1 MPSKTPQTQAAHSK
15 ELIVNVNTVAAA
27 SVKDMGFLES
37 VETYID
43 KAYHHLELAEGL
55 AERIRACNST
65 YTVRFG
71 VRLRG
76 RIFSFTGWRSVHSEH
91 VEPAKGGI
99 RYDPS
104 ANAEEVEALAAL
116 MSLKCALVDVP
127 FGGSKGA
134 LRIDPKEWEVHELER
149 ITRRFTQELAKRN
162 LISPGR
168 NVPAPDM
175 GTGEREMAWMADE
188 YRRTGPSDIVNANAC
203 VTGKPLSSGGIA
215 GRTEATG
222 RGVQYAI
229 QCYLGDPRH
238 AGVNG
243 KHDLTHMTI
252 TVQGFG
258 NVGYHAAKFL
268 SEDNKARIVCI
279 IERDGFIYNADG
291 IDVEAVKLHQVAT
304 GSILGFP
311 GAISDLDS
319 REGLAFDCDILI
331 PAAMEAAITR
341 SNSRMIKAGL
351 IVEAANGPVTS
362 DAEPNLKELGITV
375 LPDLFVNAGGVIVSY
390 FEWVKNLTHIPF
402 GLMERRR
409 RVRRNLHITSAMEAM
424 TGRSF
429 PTEMRDEFLEG
440 GGEIDL
446 VRSGL
451 EDIMTA
457 AYDRMSALL
466 EERPELG
473 DSGQLHITSRSIVSP
488 RRTRRLGS
496 SRTRR
501 VDTSR
506 STVSRNAV
514 SKETVPLRCQHQ
526 TLG

>member
-1 MPSKTPQTQAAHSK
+1 MSVNSLAKVEPQPAQHLT
-15 ELIVNVNTVAAA
+15 
-27 SVKDMGFLES
+27 FLES
-37 VETYID
+37 VDAYIE
-43 KAYHHLELAEGL
+43 KALGHLDLAEGL
-55 AERIRACNST
+55 GERIRACNST

-76 RIFSFTGWRSVHSEH
+76 RMYSFTGWRSVHSEH

-99 RYDPS
+99 RYDLAS
-104 ANAEEVEALAAL
+104 NEQEVEALAAL

-134 LRIDPKEWEVHELER
+134 LQIDPKAWDVHELER

-188 YRRTGPSDIVNANAC
+188 YKRTGPTDIVNANAC
-203 VTGKPLSSGGIA
+203 VTGKPLSRGGIE

-229 QCYLGDPRH
+229 HCYLRDAASP
-238 AGVNG
+238 GVQGNR
-243 KHDLTHMTI
+243 DLSTMSAA
-252 TVQGFG
+252 VQGFG

-268 SEDNKARIVCI
+268 SEEDGVKVVCI
-279 IERDGFIYNADG
+279 IERDGFIWSDDG
-291 IDVEAVKLHQVAT
+291 LDVEAVKQHQLVT
-304 GSILGFP
+304 GSILGFK
-311 GAISDLDS
+311 GATSSKDS
-319 REGLAFDCDILI
+319 SEGLLVRCDILI
-331 PAAMEAAITR
+331 PAATENVITLD
-341 SNSRMIKAGL
+341 NAHL
-351 IVEAANGPVTS
+351 IQAKLIAEAANGPVAFE
-362 DAEPNLKELGITV
+362 AEKILLERGLVV

-409 RVRRNLHITSAMEAM
+409 RERRNLQITHALEAM
-424 TGRSF
+424 TGNNF
-429 PTEMRDEFLEG
+429 PETLREEFLEG

-451 EDIMTA
+451 DDIMRGAYENMARTLKTNPAIKDFRTA
-457 AYDRMSALL
+457 AYFIALNRIA
-466 EERPELG
+466 EAYKAIG
-473 DSGQLHITSRSIVSP
+473 I
-488 RRTRRLGS
+488 
-496 SRTRR
+496 
-501 VDTSR
+501 
-506 STVSRNAV
+506 
-514 SKETVPLRCQHQ
+514 
-526 TLG
+526 